1 MSEVLEVVQIQKI
14 LRSFAAERDW
24 EQFHN
29 PKNLAMALAGEA
41 GELLAEFQWLSPEQS
56 ASPTDEEFNRI
67 KINEEIADVMIY
79 TLRLAD
85 KLDIDLSKAIKDKI
99 SKNSIKYPKELSKG
113 RADKSTSFS

>member
-1 MSEVLEVVQIQKI
+1 MSEVLEVTEIQKA

-29 PKNLAMALAGEA
+29 PKNLAMALAGEG
-41 GELLAEFQWLSPEQS
+41 GELLAEFQWLTPEQS
-56 ASPTDEEFNRI
+56 ASPTDEQLKR
-67 KINEEIADVMIY
+67 INEEIADVMIY

-85 KLDIDLSKAIKDKI
+85 KLNINLAKAIKDKI

-113 RADKSTSFS
+113 KADKSTNLS

>member
-1 MSEVLEVVQIQKI
+1 MSEVLEVVQIQKV

-56 ASPTDEEFNRI
+56 ARPTDEQLNR
-67 KINEEIADVMIY
+67 INEEIADVMIY

>member
-1 MSEVLEVVQIQKI
+1 MSEVLEVVQIQKV

-56 ASPTDEEFNRI
+56 ASPTDEQLNR
-67 KINEEIADVMIY
+67 INEEIADVMIY